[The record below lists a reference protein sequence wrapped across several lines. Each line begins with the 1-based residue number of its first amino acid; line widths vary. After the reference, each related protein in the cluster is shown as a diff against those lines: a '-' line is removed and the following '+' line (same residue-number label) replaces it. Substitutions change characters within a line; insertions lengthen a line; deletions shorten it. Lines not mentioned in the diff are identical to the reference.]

1 MTISAILLPV
11 FVLVLLVFLL
21 GFWMGSARSVAIRN
35 GLVKAEDMAL
45 KRAEWPELASK
56 ISHAFSNQFEIPVLF
71 YFLVALAIITHK
83 ADLLFVV
90 MEWLFVLTRLIH
102 VAIHTGPNDI
112 RWRGAAFAAGVLIL
126 MLMWLVF
133 AIRILLS

>member
-11 FVLVLLVFLL
+11 FVLVLLVCVLA
-21 GFWMGSARSVAIRN
+21 FWMGSARSAAIRS

-45 KRAEWPELASK
+45 KRAQWPEAAEK
-56 ISHAFSNQFEIPVLF
+56 ISHSFSNQFEIPVLF

-90 MEWLFVLTRLIH
+90 MEWLFVITRLIH
-102 VAIHTGPNDI
+102 VAIHTGPNNI

-126 MLMWLVF
+126 LLMWAIF